1 MNKPVDGEL
10 VKRTSDYQMSALFDV
25 FTTSN
30 SKEDKVNPPWCA
42 QMYASKKRH
51 IFEHCHWRL
60 FDVKWRRCALWYRR
74 REREQQ
80 IEGEEETSVG
90 LTNYPKNPPIVITID
105 LCTITIM
112 DYSAMNESWRYKLKS
127 TWRVMLLN
135 ATMKIVS
142 CVRTLQL

>member
-1 MNKPVDGEL
+1 
-10 VKRTSDYQMSALFDV
+10 
-25 FTTSN
+25 
-30 SKEDKVNPPWCA
+30 
-42 QMYASKKRH
+42 MYASKKQH
-51 IFEHCHWRL
+51 IFEHCHWGL
-60 FDVKWRRCALWYRR
+60 FDIKWRRCALWYRQ

-90 LTNYPKNPPIVITID
+90 LTNYPKNPPTIITID

-112 DYSAMNESWRYKLKS
+112 AYSAMNESWRYKLTS

-135 ATMKIVS
+135 AITKIMS